1 MTGLLGAAYE
11 WVKAAHVIFVIFWM
25 AGLFMLPR
33 FLVYHQECAPGS
45 PEEAV
50 WIDRERKL
58 VKIILFP
65 SIGMV
70 WLLGLLLAWSQGYFG
85 EGWFHAKLALVFVL
99 SAYHGWM
106 VGYSKKLANGERSLS
121 GKQLRLA
128 NEVPGL
134 LAALIVVLVIVRP
147 F

>member
-1 MTGLLGAAYE
+1 M
-11 WVKAAHVIFVIFWM
+11 
-25 AGLFMLPR
+25 
-33 FLVYHQECAPGS
+33 
-45 PEEAV
+45 

-58 VKIILFP
+58 VRIILMP
-65 SIGMV
+65 SIGIV

-106 VGYSKKLANGERSLS
+106 VGYSKKLAAGQRPVS
-121 GKQLRLA
+121 GKALRIM
-128 NEVPGL
+128 NEVPGI
-134 LAALIVVLVIVRP
+134 ATALIVILVIVRP